1 MGLKGSN
8 YSSPYG
14 SIVAYDLNKGDII
27 WNIPNGDTPDKVKN
41 HPALAEVDL
50 PEPANDPM
58 QRYWLLSPC
67 CFTAREEEAIR
78 SCMRSTNSLGKKW
91 E

>member
-1 MGLKGSN
+1 M
-8 YSSPYG
+8 
-14 SIVAYDLNKGDII
+14 
-27 WNIPNGDTPDKVKN
+27 KN

-50 PEPANDPM
+50 PRTGKRSHATILVTKS
-58 QRYWLLSPC
+58 WLLYGE
-67 CFTAREEEAIR
+67 EEEAIR